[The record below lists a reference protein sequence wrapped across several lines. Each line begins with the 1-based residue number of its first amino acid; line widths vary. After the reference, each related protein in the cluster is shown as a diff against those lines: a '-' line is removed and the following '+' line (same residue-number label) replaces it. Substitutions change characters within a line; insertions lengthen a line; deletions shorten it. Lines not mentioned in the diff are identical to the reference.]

1 MTGDMGL
8 GVRRIGVRYVNK
20 QEKTL
25 VTAAFRVL
33 YLQRVPQTG
42 LAAIYEN
49 EKLSIHPYHS
59 VVTLNSDRNY
69 I

>member
-1 MTGDMGL
+1 MMGHRTL
-8 GVRRIGVRYVNK
+8 GVRWIGVRYVNI

-25 VTAAFRVL
+25 VTQVFRVL